1 MNRIAAATLLGS
13 CLALTACE
21 TEPEAQV
28 AGSYVLGSVVIDAE
42 GTRTTYV
49 QTIASLEDGPFD
61 NDTAIEMPGNG
72 VLMASGEHLLVGLA
86 EEPTWIR
93 YTLQEG
99 GGIEKTGE
107 MSLLDYGA
115 RYIDFGNAVVD
126 ETTAVSVLSSPPLA
140 VIWDPSTMTI
150 TGEVPLDHLKA
161 QGYELEV
168 WTTVAHDGLVYIP
181 GRFSDWTGGRILE
194 GVSITILDPKAQKIV
209 GVAEDDRCTSGG
221 RVVFDEAGY
230 GYVMGDGRNYCSQMY
245 AAASGGTA
253 LDNCILRIPPG
264 GTDFE
269 EGYFHTIKSLT
280 GGIESIGELETA
292 QQGSGVAF
300 SKFFHADELP
310 EGMEPVDFE
319 FWSVPAHKVWRL
331 ELGDTPA
338 AQPVDGLPFSAI
350 GFGSSPFDGKLYSGE
365 SLDGGGTS
373 DVYEIDPATNT
384 AVLKFRMN
392 GYFNGL
398 FELAAPRAE

>member
-1 MNRIAAATLLGS
+1 
-13 CLALTACE
+13 
-21 TEPEAQV
+21 
-28 AGSYVLGSVVIDAE
+28 
-42 GTRTTYV
+42 
-49 QTIASLEDGPFD
+49 
-61 NDTAIEMPGNG
+61 
-72 VLMASGEHLLVGLA
+72 
-86 EEPTWIR
+86 
-93 YTLQEG
+93 
-99 GGIEKTGE
+99 

-350 GFGSSPFDGKLYSGE
+350 GFGSSPFEGKLYSGE